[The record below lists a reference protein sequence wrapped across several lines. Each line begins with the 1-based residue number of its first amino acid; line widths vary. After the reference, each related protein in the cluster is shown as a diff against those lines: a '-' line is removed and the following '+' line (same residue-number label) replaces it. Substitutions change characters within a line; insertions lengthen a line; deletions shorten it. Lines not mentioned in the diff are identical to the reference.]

1 MPPSSLHQYSYYLC
15 MMQFID
21 THTHLYAEEFRED
34 IDQVVAHALENKVI
48 KLILP
53 DIDNETRGAMIALH
67 TRYPEQCP
75 MMIGLH
81 PTSVK
86 ANYREELEAI
96 ESIID
101 LHPFCGIGE
110 TGIDLYW
117 DKTFLPQQIDSFTYQ
132 VELAL
137 KRDLPLVIHARK
149 SLNEIFSAL
158 HPYRN
163 KGLKGIF
170 HCFPGNIQGAQH
182 VIDLGFLLG
191 IGGVV
196 TYKNAGMAE
205 VVKHFDLEY
214 IVLETDS
221 PYLSPTPLRGKRNDS
236 GNIPLIAACIAGLKH
251 CEVAEV
257 AEITRENA
265 MELFG
270 IGIL

>member
-1 MPPSSLHQYSYYLC
+1 

-34 IDQVVAHALENKVI
+34 IDLVVAHAKENKVV

-53 DIDNETRGAMIALH
+53 DIDSTTREAMIVLN
-67 TRYPEQCP
+67 TRYPEHCP

-86 ANYREELEAI
+86 ANYRSELEVM
-96 ESIID
+96 ERMID
-101 LHPFCGIGE
+101 LYSFCGIGE

-117 DKTFLPQQIDSFTYQ
+117 DKTFLQEQVDSFTVQ

-137 KRDLPLVIHARK
+137 KYDLPLVIHARK
-149 SLNEIFSAL
+149 SLNEIFSVL

-163 KGLKGIF
+163 KGLKGVF
-170 HCFPGNIQGAQH
+170 HCFPGNIQEAQH

-205 VVKHFDLEY
+205 VVKHFDLEH

-221 PYLSPTPLRGKRNDS
+221 PYLSPTPFRGKRNDS
-236 GNIPLIAACIAGLKH
+236 SNIPLIAAFVAGLKH

-257 AEITRENA
+257 AEITSGNA
-265 MELFG
+265 RELFG
-270 IGIL
+270 IGTL